1 MTYYVVY
8 DLSNFIYVYYIKQ
21 LSKLVRNKSDDT
33 KVILLCKRNLQLRFF
48 FFTCVIGTWSSTTSF
63 NGLFFLDRMI
73 DSIELTVV
81 PMIMLSP
88 WGTSSLTP
96 PSDFGIWESNI

>member
-48 FFTCVIGTWSSTTSF
+48 F
-63 NGLFFLDRMI
+63 
-73 DSIELTVV
+73 
-81 PMIMLSP
+81 SP
-88 WGTSSLTP
+88 VS
-96 PSDFGIWESNI
+96 